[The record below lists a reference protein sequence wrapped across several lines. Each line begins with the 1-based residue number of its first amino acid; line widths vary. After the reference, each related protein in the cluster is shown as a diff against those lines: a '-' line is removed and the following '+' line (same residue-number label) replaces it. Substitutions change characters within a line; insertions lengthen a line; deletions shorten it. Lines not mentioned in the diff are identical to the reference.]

1 MLVLEAVE
9 LEQRRARRADVDL
22 GDVFMEEFL
31 YHRFDVLALVLAV
44 DDYFVHFVRQLVA
57 QHALEQADVLQALD
71 VAVFGDGPDDYAE
84 ALRPYLL
91 RDGAQARALFVAGY
105 ALRDAGLVS
114 AGNQHHVAPRKRYA
128 RRYARALALARVLD
142 DLHEH
147 IHARA
152 HLFALDVV
160 EVEEAVAPVAEVEE
174 RRVHTRQH
182 AVDARLVYLARA
194 LVLEHTL
201 YEEVAEL
208 SPFVRYRNP
217 RLLGVDEVRDYF
229 FRPSG
234 HDAKTS

>member
-1 MLVLEAVE
+1 M
-9 LEQRRARRADVDL
+9 
-22 GDVFMEEFL
+22 
-31 YHRFDVLALVLAV
+31 RF
-44 DDYFVHFVRQLVA
+44 
-57 QHALEQADVLQALD
+57 ET
-71 VAVFGDGPDDYAE
+71 P
-84 ALRPYLL
+84 
-91 RDGAQARALFVAGY
+91 
-105 ALRDAGLVS
+105 VS
-114 AGNQHHVAPRKRYA
+114 C
-128 RRYARALALARVLD
+128 
-142 DLHEH
+142 
-147 IHARA
+147 
-152 HLFALDVV
+152 ALDVV

-174 RRVHTRQH
+174 RRVHARQH